1 MIHRKEILRWSLEEE
16 VLLPQIISLFWP
28 SIFVILTITSPHC
41 QPIFIILMSPHYQI
55 ILPLKSTVL
64 TLLPITTTSVRVST
78 TLRLSV
84 HNTLG
89 PFLWKHL
96 RNSIIAS
103 QINPSVSFYISIYK
117 KVALDDATCGHKWCP
132 PTVGLKP
139 ELKPRDFN
147 SSAWNSETVH
157 SKKVT
162 FLNGII

>member
-64 TLLPITTTSVRVST
+64 TLLPITTTSVWVST
-78 TLRLSV
+78 TQIIRTQHS
-84 HNTLG
+84 G

-139 ELKPRDFN
+139 ELKTSRF
-147 SSAWNSETVH
+147 
-157 SKKVT
+157 
-162 FLNGII
+162 